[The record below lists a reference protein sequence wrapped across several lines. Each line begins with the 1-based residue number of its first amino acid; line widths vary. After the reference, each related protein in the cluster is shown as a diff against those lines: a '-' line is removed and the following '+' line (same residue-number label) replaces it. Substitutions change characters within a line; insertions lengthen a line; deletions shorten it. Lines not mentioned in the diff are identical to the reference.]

1 MAQVI
6 ALDEGRKKVQA
17 RRAFR
22 LWERRFGGIF
32 DEKTSIR
39 DLPDHILA
47 ALVQTGEAAHVA
59 IQSVILSVLTG
70 EEKADLNDI
79 PPQQKIRVID
89 RALFLLD
96 RIRFEC
102 MQRLGWVE
110 DDETAR
116 VPILDLIQ
124 EFDERFAH
132 RQNDTPALT
141 QEHPRYQEFQKT
153 FEADR
158 SSFVRRLIPEA
169 IEAFRA
175 RVQGG
180 KRT

>member
-22 LWERRFGGIF
+22 LWERRFGGTF
-32 DEKTSIR
+32 DEKTTIR
-39 DLPDHILA
+39 DLPDHVLA

-59 IQSVILSVLTG
+59 IQSVILAVLTG
-70 EEKADLNDI
+70 EEKANLDNL

-110 DDETAR
+110 DDEAAR
-116 VPILDLIQ
+116 VPILELI
-124 EFDERFAH
+124 EAFDERFAH
-132 RQNDTPALT
+132 RQNETPALT
-141 QEHPRYQEFQKT
+141 ERHPRYQEFLQT

-175 RVQGG
+175 RVQSGE
-180 KRT
+180 KS